1 MKEVIASPKQS
12 RNAIHS
18 DGGARGAPHFSEGKT
33 FWFKYKVHAVS
44 TRSTCHL
51 TPYPGGVFSEK
62 YLIENVEN
70 TISESL
76 LLEKILFCSRSPSEG
91 YCQSIM

>member
-12 RNAIHS
+12 RNAIQS
-18 DGGARGAPHFSEGKT
+18 DGGARGVPHFSEGKT

-76 LLEKILFCSRSPSEG
+76 LLEKISFCSRSPSGG
-91 YCQSIM
+91 YCQSIL